1 MLIALYILL
10 GIVLLLVCILS
21 IKVRVSASYAE
32 QFFVHIHWLF
42 LKYRLYPLPPKKEKP
57 KEEKPAEAPQEPQ
70 QTKEKKPNIFQQFYE
85 NQGFDGTVQLIER
98 AADETGTLLR
108 SIKKHLWID
117 ELFIWMTVSKDQ
129 DAAATAIAYG
139 ELCEKVFPALGFIC
153 SNLNVGKYDFEI
165 EPDFLGASNTASFE
179 TVISIRPIFL
189 IGAALRFAIRVLIR
203 VVLKF
208 FTAIRNQNKI
218 TKNQE
223 GGVSQ

>member
-1 MLIALYILL
+1 MIALYILL
-10 GIVLLLVCILS
+10 GIVLLLIAVLS

-32 QFFVHIHWLF
+32 KFFVHVHWLF
-42 LKYRLYPLPPKKEKP
+42 LKYQLYPLPPKKEKP
-57 KEEKPAEAPQEPQ
+57 QEEKPAEAPQEEKPQ
-70 QTKEKKPNIFQQFYE
+70 AEKKPNIFKQFYE
-85 NQGFDGTVQLIER
+85 NQGFDGTVQLIEK

-108 SIKKHLWID
+108 SVKKHLWID

-153 SNLNVGKYDFEI
+153 SNLHVGKYDFEI
-165 EPDFLGASNTASFE
+165 EPDFLGSSNTASFE
-179 TVISIRPIFL
+179 TMISVRPIFL
-189 IGAALRFAIRVLIR
+189 IGAAVSFAIGVLFR

-208 FTAIRNQNKI
+208 FKAIRNQNKI